1 MGWVPGSRDQEQQGQ
16 WRLCL
21 ADGTGRGD
29 CTWTCQRRGVGGWG
43 EVRRES
49 ACLPLGEPGGPPMT
63 PLLYPVGP
71 RWLGWAPIL
80 SHISSHSQQRGEE
93 AIFSEQMEKQQ
104 LASARVLS
112 LG

>member
-43 EVRRES
+43 EVRPGRGDC
-49 ACLPLGEPGGPPMT
+49 AWTGEWWGVEGGGEARM
-63 PLLYPVGP
+63 
-71 RWLGWAPIL
+71 WSCQL
-80 SHISSHSQQRGEE
+80 SR
-93 AIFSEQMEKQQ
+93 
-104 LASARVLS
+104 RT
-112 LG
+112 

>member
-1 MGWVPGSRDQEQQGQ
+1 
-16 WRLCL
+16 
-21 ADGTGRGD
+21 
-29 CTWTCQRRGVGGWG
+29 
-43 EVRRES
+43 
-49 ACLPLGEPGGPPMT
+49 MT
-63 PLLYPVGP
+63 PLPYPVGP